1 MLTKLSGNST
11 AKTYLINV
19 ESRNKSSGCRRSVD
33 SSCSHAFRRKMQEN
47 QVQKQLAVV
56 VCLHNAQYVN
66 LIWNIPE
73 KRWRWSGPP
82 KKIARMAFLINHVVQ
97 GTLFPW
103 TFLESPN
110 FHWSITP
117 QLGGFTGPRHA
128 LKIAASPDKHYA
140 RASFFL
146 NLKKKRSYLP
156 AKTAP
161 KIA

>member
-1 MLTKLSGNST
+1 
-11 AKTYLINV
+11 
-19 ESRNKSSGCRRSVD
+19 
-33 SSCSHAFRRKMQEN
+33 
-47 QVQKQLAVV
+47 
-56 VCLHNAQYVN
+56 
-66 LIWNIPE
+66 
-73 KRWRWSGPP
+73 
-82 KKIARMAFLINHVVQ
+82 MAFLINHVVQ

-161 KIA
+161 KIARRLFSAMAKRMPSPAATAPPGGTSEGRQRGL